1 MCRPSGK
8 RPRNPGRGR
17 AGLAQRTGS
26 GRTGLG
32 QQRPAGEER
41 RECVVANARREVC
54 RSDPELGW
62 EIGCGGAAQAVAAA
76 REAVVVLML
85 VMGRGFPGVMG
96 VLFRRGFE
104 MSATQM
110 QRSMSVAANKS
121 ERQQD
126 DQASDP

>member
-1 MCRPSGK
+1 
-8 RPRNPGRGR
+8 
-17 AGLAQRTGS
+17 
-26 GRTGLG
+26 
-32 QQRPAGEER
+32 
-41 RECVVANARREVC
+41 
-54 RSDPELGW
+54 
-62 EIGCGGAAQAVAAA
+62 
-76 REAVVVLML
+76 ML